1 MKTPGRRGGVL
12 SNFKIFETNQ
22 FINDLDEIG
31 KNLKKK
37 IYDKIRNYTYP
48 QLKVNPFYGKN
59 IKKLVNYDPP
69 TWRYRI
75 GDYRLFYE
83 IDQKEKIIYII
94 TIGIRSKAY

>member
-1 MKTPGRRGGVL
+1 MKTLAKREGVL

-22 FINDLDEIG
+22 FINDLDGIRN
-31 KNLKKK
+31 NLKKK
-37 IYDKIRNYTYP
+37 IYDKIQNYTYP

-83 IDQKEKIIYII
+83 INQKEKIIYIT
-94 TIGIRSKAY
+94 TIEIRSKAY